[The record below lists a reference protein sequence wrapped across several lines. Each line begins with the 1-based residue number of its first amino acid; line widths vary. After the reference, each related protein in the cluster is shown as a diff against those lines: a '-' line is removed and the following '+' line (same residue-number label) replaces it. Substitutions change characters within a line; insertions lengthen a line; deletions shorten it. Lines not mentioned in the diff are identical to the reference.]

1 MLTKEA
7 CPLRATFFGLTSKY
21 MDDVYET
28 FFMLKMHGKWSFFEI
43 YALPVMLREWFAGR
57 LAKHFDEANKAAA
70 KN

>member
-1 MLTKEA
+1 
-7 CPLRATFFGLTSKY
+7 